1 MKLEIS
7 WNEDS
12 VVKEVEE
19 TESDVYK
26 AIGEILPSIE
36 VPNTIYV
43 RCIDGNYAYGDAQ
56 FGVGKRGTFV
66 KNGVKK
72 PSMYVVENYNNID
85 GLDNSTYEEAYLTCI
100 NPESNNYKFYH
111 LKPTKYSIGATY
123 GRIGSNRGEA
133 FGVTDLQNP
142 YPTYMYWIRYYEK
155 LSKGYTDQSDIYLSK
170 KATASSVKTKK
181 DDTKKKDE
189 KKIAVNAISAELYA
203 KLKAFAKHIVETT
216 FVNATVTEKQL
227 KESKKIF
234 RELGKRKTVNGFNKQ
249 LMKLLTISPRKARYV
264 SELLAKSEN
273 DFAEIIDREET
284 LIAAMEALV
293 SGDEVAIAKMEESF
307 ESLGIE
313 VYEAT
318 EKQRNEVLSKLS
330 DSLKPKVKRVYRVIN
345 QTHKKRF
352 DNYLKSNDITTVKQ
366 LWHGSRNENW
376 FSILQNGLQLN
387 PNAIITG
394 KMFGQGIYFAP
405 SSMKSWNYTSF
416 RGTSWARGNS
426 DTAFMGLY
434 ATAYGKPHDVT
445 CSQSFTQR
453 QLESMGKN
461 CVHAHAGSQLLND
474 EIIYYSE
481 SAMVLNYIV
490 EFAA

>member
-1 MKLEIS
+1 MNLKIS
-7 WNEDS
+7 WNEDE
-12 VVKEVEE
+12 KEVDVQE
-19 TESDVYK
+19 TESDIFK
-26 AIGEILPSIE
+26 AIGEILPDIA
-36 VPNTIYV
+36 VPNSIYV
-43 RCIDGNYAYGDAQ
+43 SCALGDAE
-56 FGVGKRGTFV
+56 FHVGKRGTFT
-66 KNGVKK
+66 KNGVKM
-72 PSMYVVENYNNID
+72 PSMYVTENYNYIR
-85 GLDNSTYEEAYLTCI
+85 GYQSSTYEEAYLTCI

-111 LKPTKYSIGATY
+111 LKPSYSGIGATY
-123 GRIGSNRGEA
+123 GRIGSKPGEA

-170 KATASSVKTKK
+170 TATPKK
-181 DDTKKKDE
+181 SKTKKKDE
-189 KKIAVNAISAELYA
+189 KTAAPVNPISAELYA
-203 KLKAFAKHIVETT
+203 KLKAFAKHVVETT
-216 FVNATVTEKQL
+216 FVDAKVTEKQL
-227 KESKKIF
+227 KLSKKLF
-234 RELGKRKTVNGFNKQ
+234 KELGQRKTLKGFNNK
-249 LMKLLTISPRKARYV
+249 LMELLTVSPRKCRYV
-264 SELLAKSEN
+264 TDFLATSEK

-293 SGDEVAIAKMEESF
+293 SGDEVAIAKLEESF
-307 ESLGIE
+307 DALGIE

-318 EKQRNEVLSKLS
+318 DKQKEQVLSKLS
-330 DSLKPKVKRVYRVIN
+330 DNLKPKVKKVYRVIN
-345 QTHKKRF
+345 KEHKKRF
-352 DNYLKSNDITTVKQ
+352 DKYLEKNGIKTVKQ

-416 RGTSWARGNS
+416 RNTYWAKGNS

-445 CSQSFTQR
+445 CAQSFTQR
-453 QLESMGKN
+453 QLQGLGKN
-461 CVHAHAGSQLLND
+461 CVHAHAGTQLLND

-481 SAMVLNYIV
+481 EAMVLNYIV